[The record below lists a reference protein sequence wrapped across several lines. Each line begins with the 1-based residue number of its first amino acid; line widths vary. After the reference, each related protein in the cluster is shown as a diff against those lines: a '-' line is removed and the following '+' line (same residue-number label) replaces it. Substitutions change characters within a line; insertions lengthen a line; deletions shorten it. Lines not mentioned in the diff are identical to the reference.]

1 MWGEIPHNLINTVC
15 SFEHTRVY
23 PPLLCTLSME
33 QKMCTKEY
41 DSEMRYDCR
50 CERCRLTA
58 SVEKVEKKLTLF
70 ANEYNK
76 LSEQYHSHLSKIYE
90 KHPRGFS
97 YSVKVDNNYDEKSK
111 AIYARMKELDKLSQR
126 QIWRLTRLERKL
138 DLINEDEYYSQQYA

>member
-1 MWGEIPHNLINTVC
+1 MWGEIPHNLITVC
-15 SFEHTRVY
+15 FFEQTRVY

-33 QKMCTKEY
+33 QKMCIKEY
-41 DSEMRYDCR
+41 GSCT
-50 CERCRLTA
+50 CERCRLE
-58 SVEKVEKKLTLF
+58 SSYEKTEKNLTLF

-76 LSEQYHSHLSKIYE
+76 LSEQYNSHLSKIYE

-126 QIWRLTRLERKL
+126 QIYRLNSLERKL
-138 DLINEDEYYSQQYA
+138 DLINEDDYYSQQYA